1 MSQTWERAFKHT
13 KILEEANSENLLFFV
28 STIILFQVKKQSSKH
43 MVAILKTQ
51 QFLLLPQQMVKLWI
65 L

>member
-1 MSQTWERAFKHT
+1 MSQTWECAFKHT

-51 QFLLLPQQMVKLWI
+51 LFLLLPQQMVKLWI